1 MKKLVTHSGKFHAD
15 DVFATAV
22 LKKVFKEIELVR
34 SRDPDTV
41 ASGDIVYDVGRVY
54 DPATNRFD
62 HHQPEGA
69 GVRENGV
76 PYAAF
81 GLIWKHFGEQLVAN
95 KEVWRLVDEKLVQPV
110 DANDTGFIS
119 SAAKNGEFDNY
130 VLDRVAGAFNPS
142 WSEPYEDS
150 YNNFM
155 YLVSFAES
163 LLDREI
169 VRATDAV
176 QGMQEVEKVYQ
187 AADDKRVIIL
197 EKGYP
202 WKEVLVD
209 KSEPL
214 FVIYPEVDTDRFM
227 IQAVNVSKSGYETRK
242 AFPKAWAGLV
252 DDELQQ
258 VSGIAGA
265 RFCHSACFL
274 CVNDTKEG
282 AVQMANAAI
291 EE

>member
-81 GLIWKHFGEQLVAN
+81 GLIWKHFGEQLVTD
-95 KEVWRLVDEKLVQPV
+95 KRVWQLVDEKLVQPV

-142 WSEPYEDS
+142 WSEPYEDA

-155 YLVSFAES
+155 YLVSFAEA
-163 LLDREI
+163 LIDREI

-227 IQAVNVSKSGYETRK
+227 IQAVNVAKSGYETRK

-258 VSGIAGA
+258 ASGIAGA

-282 AVQMANAAI
+282 AVQMAYAAI
-291 EE
+291 EA